1 MSHIQ
6 NVTFT
11 RFINHSIAHSMIV
24 WRSDE
29 TAWDG
34 AERLLD
40 PFYDPMS
47 IVWIV
52 WNYDEMKEIKSSY
65 ST

>member
-1 MSHIQ
+1 
-6 NVTFT
+6 
-11 RFINHSIAHSMIV
+11 MIV
-24 WRSDE
+24 WRSNE